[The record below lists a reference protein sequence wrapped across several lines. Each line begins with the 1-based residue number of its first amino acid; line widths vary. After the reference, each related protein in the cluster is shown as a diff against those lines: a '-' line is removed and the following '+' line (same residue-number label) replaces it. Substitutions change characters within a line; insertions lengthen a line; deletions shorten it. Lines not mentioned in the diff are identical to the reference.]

1 MYRSRPFALQ
11 PWRFVLAPVSVF
23 VSVFVLFFVLF
34 SIHTSSVSAAAEPSG
49 DDFRLLTYNVHGLF
63 DLIAKDHPRDRM
75 PTIGWLANHYNVVL
89 FQEDFEY
96 SNTLASQMSGDV
108 GFRGNGMGWDPR
120 LVAVKVLTF
129 PFAIF
134 IPHFSPPYGA
144 GLSIFAEEKFAPDE
158 VVREAY
164 DDCHGWLGSNGD
176 CWARKGFLRVR
187 LHLPSGGE
195 VDVYN
200 THLEAGEA
208 EPSIE
213 ARSAQLD
220 QLAEAIERLSSDRP
234 VIVAGDFNLA
244 TIRTSDRSLK
254 NLFAERLG
262 LQDAGAGSE
271 LPFWR
276 DRDFVL
282 YRSGAHMQL
291 SVLNAGEA
299 KEFVNRKR
307 ALSDHPAL
315 WVNFRLEPNDP

>member
-1 MYRSRPFALQ
+1 MHGSPPSALRR
-11 PWRFVLAPVSVF
+11 WRILLACVF
-23 VSVFVLFFVLF
+23 FW
-34 SIHTSSVSAAAEPSG
+34 IHTSAQSVAAEPPS

-63 DLIAKDHPRDRM
+63 DWIAKDHPQDRM
-75 PTIGWLANHYNVVL
+75 PTIGWLANHYNVIL

-96 SNTLASQMSGDV
+96 SNTLASQMEGTV

-144 GLSIFAEEKFAPDE
+144 GLSIYAEKTYEPGE

-164 DDCHGWLGSNGD
+164 DDCHGWVGANGD

-187 LHLPSGGE
+187 LRLPAGGV

-200 THLEAGEA
+200 THLEAGETT
-208 EPSIE
+208 PSID

-220 QLAEAIERLSSDRP
+220 QLAEAIEQLSAGRP

-244 TIRTSDRSLK
+244 TIRTADRSLK
-254 NLFAERLG
+254 SRFARRLG
-262 LQDAGAGSE
+262 LHDTGAGSE

-276 DRDFVL
+276 DRDSVL
-282 YRSGAHMQL
+282 YRSGAKRQL
-291 SVLNAGEA
+291 SVLDAGEA
-299 KEFVNRKR
+299 KEFVSRKR

-315 WVNFRLEPNDP
+315 WVEFRLELGDP

>member
-1 MYRSRPFALQ
+1 MYRSPPTVLQ
-11 PWRFVLAPVSVF
+11 RWRVVLAFAFFWVHASAISV
-23 VSVFVLFFVLF
+23 
-34 SIHTSSVSAAAEPSG
+34 AAESRA
-49 DDFRLLTYNVHGLF
+49 DDFKLLTYNVHGLF
-63 DLIAKDHPRDRM
+63 DWIAKDHPRDRM
-75 PTIGWLANHYNVVL
+75 PTIGWLANHYNVIL

-96 SNTLASQMSGDV
+96 SNTLASQMSGTV

-144 GLSIFAEEKFAPDE
+144 GLSTFAEEEFAPGE

-164 DDCHGWLGSNGD
+164 DDCHGWVGANGD

-187 LHLPSGGE
+187 LHLPAGGV

-200 THLEAGEA
+200 THLEAGETD
-208 EPSIE
+208 PSIE
-213 ARSAQLD
+213 ARRAQLA
-220 QLAEAIERLSSDRP
+220 QLAEAIERLSADRP

-244 TIRTSDRSLK
+244 SIRTADRSLK
-254 NLFAERLG
+254 NEFAERLG
-262 LQDAGAGSE
+262 LEDTGAGSE

-276 DRDFVL
+276 DRDSVL
-282 YRSGAHMQL
+282 YRSGANREL
-291 SVLNAGEA
+291 AVVGAGEA

-315 WVNFRLEPNDP
+315 WVEFRLELRDP